1 MPVRRAAAPRSKT
14 VEDVVEFLENEKLC
28 KPSISSAEQQ
38 QRLLLDGIVHHVDL
52 PSKSAISKR
61 IREDLV
67 MTKKK
72 IHQVPLQ
79 ARTPINIEHK
89 LFS

>member
-52 PSKSAISKR
+52 PSKSPISKR

-79 ARTPINIEHK
+79 ARTAINIEHK